1 MNYISCN
8 VACLRHTSIRS
19 VKRRSRKA
27 TKPPTLIFL
36 SLQFRQPNLD
46 LVLCGILRSRVSL
59 VKTMLVRFICEGKRL
74 YRPGGH
80 VRRILIHADFL
91 SETTGDYKRGM
102 GKTIEPDTKNYR
114 I

>member
-19 VKRRSRKA
+19 VKHQSRKA
-27 TKPPTLIFL
+27 TKAPTLTFL

-59 VKTMLVRFICEGKRL
+59 VKTILVRFVCQERL
-74 YRPGGH
+74 YRPGEH
-80 VRRILIHADFL
+80 VRRILIHANFL
-91 SETTGDYKRGM
+91 SETTGNYKRGM
-102 GKTIEPDTKNYR
+102 AKTI
-114 I
+114 